1 MYEIIT
7 FNSFW
12 DIVGKNLKESL
23 TVLEENLV
31 QLTDKLQLEAQSI
44 PNTTHSDVP
53 VGDEEN
59 SVIRKEVVDFCITS
73 PALLVLSFIFYTNYA
88 IYVPSMFL
96 NSFRLCYTGR
106 QSEKLQFH
114 HQRSHSAGKG
124 PRFI

>member
-1 MYEIIT
+1 MHELIV

-23 TVLEENLV
+23 IVLEENLV

-44 PNTTHSDVP
+44 PNTTHPDVP

-73 PALLVLSFIFYTNYA
+73 QIMPYMYLQCFLIRFGYVIQVGSQRNFSFPIKDHIQLGKDLDLFDFDA
-88 IYVPSMFL
+88 A
-96 NSFRLCYTGR
+96 
-106 QSEKLQFH
+106 SEV
-114 HQRSHSAGKG
+114 
-124 PRFI
+124 

>member
-1 MYEIIT
+1 MHELIV

-23 TVLEENLV
+23 IVLEENLV

-44 PNTTHSDVP
+44 PNTTHPDVP

-73 PALLVLSFIFYTNYA
+73 PAVQFLTNYA
-88 IYVPSMFL
+88 IYVPSTFL
-96 NSFRLCYTGR
+96 NSFWLSYTGR
-106 QSEKLQFH
+106 QSEKLQFP

-124 PRFI
+124 P